1 MVDVLQIS
9 LCPDVYTTYV
19 NRLQAHTRRS
29 ALPCRRLL
37 SRWCKPGGPKARC
50 GVSARPALPRMGG
63 RDGRGLPAAS
73 GRGAGLRP
81 GPAGGRAPGRSR
93 PPLGAGSRR
102 RGFGQ
107 SPGLGAPCRGNTW
120 GAAQGEGKHGPRWP
134 GRTRSSSLGT
144 RREGSGAGPSG
155 QAVGGGRRGWP
166 RSSLAPR
173 PGGARRVPFRRGQ
186 RSGLAA
192 AAPARQQQVCGGGD
206 GHGAGTRSCSSP
218 DIPVRRCRYG
228 RSHAAEP
235 WLRMCWRR

>member
-37 SRWCKPGGPKARC
+37 SRQGGCKPGGPKARC

-134 GRTRSSSLGT
+134 GRTGAAPWGRGG
-144 RREGSGAGPSG
+144 RGAGP
-155 QAVGGGRRGWP
+155 GRAG
-166 RSSLAPR
+166 R
-173 PGGARRVPFRRGQ
+173 P
-186 RSGLAA
+186 
-192 AAPARQQQVCGGGD
+192 
-206 GHGAGTRSCSSP
+206 
-218 DIPVRRCRYG
+218 
-228 RSHAAEP
+228 
-235 WLRMCWRR
+235 

>member
-1 MVDVLQIS
+1 MSRRVHHLCEQAASPHQEIS
-9 LCPDVYTTYV
+9 SPLSPAAVATGWV
-19 NRLQAHTRRS
+19 QARRS
-29 ALPCRRLL
+29 Q
-37 SRWCKPGGPKARC
+37 GPLRGFCPAGAPEDGRA
-50 GVSARPALPRMGG
+50 GRPRPA
-63 RDGRGLPAAS
+63 
-73 GRGAGLRP
+73 
-81 GPAGGRAPGRSR
+81 SR
-93 PPLGAGSRR
+93 
-102 RGFGQ
+102 F
-107 SPGLGAPCRGNTW
+107 
-120 GAAQGEGKHGPRWP
+120 GPRGGSAAGTC
-134 GRTRSSSLGT
+134 GRTRSRPEPAATWGWLSEKGLRAEPGSRRTVQGEHLERGAGRRQTRPPLARPHRSSSVGT